1 MKIKG
6 FGVSMRLC
14 SEESKKYPEMKSSE
28 RAYLYMLK
36 DFVNFVKK
44 SGFEIIELTS
54 TSVFPA
60 DLLLPISDKIKKEIS
75 SFKRVTYHL
84 PIGEINISAFHQGIR
99 REAIKETKKHIDL
112 AQKIGIDRVVMHPGC
127 FLAMPKIY
135 SLMEKQIREIAK
147 RSIFEIFDYCKTKN
161 IQLSVENLPRNEPL
175 FQRPEEFEVFVEEGV
190 GVCLDTVH
198 AFESD
203 VDPLDFIR
211 KFRKKI
217 KEIHLTDGVY
227 SDPIVHY
234 PLGLGEV
241 DLVSILD
248 ELEKINYQGPVILE
262 VNSKIDLKKSKKYL
276 KSIGYL

>member
-1 MKIKG
+1 MC
-6 FGVSMRLC
+6 LC
-14 SEESKKYPEMKSSE
+14 LQESQKYPETKTLKE
-28 RAYLYMLK
+28 AYLYMLK

-60 DLLLPISDKIKKEIS
+60 DLLLSITDKIKKEIS
-75 SFKRVTYHL
+75 SFKEITYHL

-112 AQKIGIDRVVMHPGC
+112 AQRIGIDRVVIHPGC

-135 SLMEKQIREIAK
+135 SLMRKQIKEIAK

-175 FQRPEEFEVFVEEGV
+175 FQKPEAFEVFGKR
-190 GVCLDTVH
+190 GIGICLDTVH
-198 AFESD
+198 SFVSN
-203 VDPLDFIR
+203 VNPVDFIK
-211 KFRKKI
+211 KFGKRI
-217 KEIHLTDGVY
+217 KEVHLTDGVY
-227 SDPIVHY
+227 KYPLSHY
-234 PLGLGEV
+234 PLGSGEV
-241 DLVSILD
+241 DLPSVLN

-262 VNSKIDLKKSKKYL
+262 VNSKKDLKESKKYL